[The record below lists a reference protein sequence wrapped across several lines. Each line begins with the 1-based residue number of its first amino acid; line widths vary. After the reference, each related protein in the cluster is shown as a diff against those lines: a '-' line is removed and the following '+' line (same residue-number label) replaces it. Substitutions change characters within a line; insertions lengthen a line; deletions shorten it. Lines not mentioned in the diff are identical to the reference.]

1 MTIDLHQLLEEV
13 TSMCR
18 GISPQW
24 IVIELTIARSTTPIT
39 GNHAQLRQCLANF
52 CANARDA
59 ISAPQRVAEETRT
72 IHLHAAVPSQQP
84 SVVRIDVVDDGI
96 GIEGDTRE
104 RIFEPFF
111 TTKETGGPAGLSLA
125 AAYGIVRDHSGWIEC
140 ESQPDQGTTMSIF
153 LPVHAALE
161 TTPRVQVTEAASL
174 PAMAD
179 LRPYRGDESA
189 LVIADGDRFRKI
201 LDLML
206 ERNGYKV
213 HLGRDARDGV
223 NLFRQEHQRI
233 KLVVIALSRQET
245 SGTVEDL
252 IAELQRIDAHVRT
265 LVVTTRPEAA
275 RRWGSA
281 SAVLLQPFN
290 TYPILKALRSVLDK

>member
-1 MTIDLHQLLEEV
+1 
-13 TSMCR
+13 
-18 GISPQW
+18 
-24 IVIELTIARSTTPIT
+24 
-39 GNHAQLRQCLANF
+39 
-52 CANARDA
+52 
-59 ISAPQRVAEETRT
+59 
-72 IHLHAAVPSQQP
+72 
-84 SVVRIDVVDDGI
+84 
-96 GIEGDTRE
+96 
-104 RIFEPFF
+104 
-111 TTKETGGPAGLSLA
+111 
-125 AAYGIVRDHSGWIEC
+125 
-140 ESQPDQGTTMSIF
+140 MSIF

-265 LVVTTRPEAA
+265 LVVTARPEAA